1 MTTKENVMDETERTR
16 FLETLRSDP
25 EFRAAVRR
33 ELLSDE
39 LLALPE
45 RFAEFTAFVD
55 GRFAQIDGRFAQID
69 GRFEQVDGR
78 FDRLED
84 QLNSVRGDSFEMRVR
99 GNPDRFLLSDL
110 EDLLA
115 GPIELE
121 QLSAFIARL
130 DQREALSSVERRELR
145 AADFVGKAT
154 SAQGSGKFTVV
165 VEVSCT
171 LHVDDVE
178 RAARRAEI
186 VGSRGFHV
194 QAVAI
199 GNDLGGDVVA
209 RRADD
214 LGVRLIAS

>member
-55 GRFAQIDGRFAQID
+55 GRFAQIDGRF
-69 GRFEQVDGR
+69 EQVDGR

-99 GNPDRFLLSDL
+99 DNPDRFLLSDL

-121 QLSAFIARL
+121 QLSAFIAKL

-154 SAQGSGKFTVV
+154 SARGSGKFTVV

-214 LGVRLIAS
+214 LGVRLIAA